1 MKYSQTTLSNQPSQF
16 NIPVGRSDSSN
27 WNDVKKGIRDKV
39 YSKVQ
44 GFENQKFIQKS
55 ELLYN
60 FKNQEEKNSGQP
72 LSHRQS
78 ATHLRNLMDN
88 KFPKQESP
96 IKMGL
101 TRAIYSPSQKQ
112 YHPLDD
118 IQIKNNYQ
126 SAFGSAISKDKV
138 KIQSTKKEQQYSSSS
153 KPLTDLLDMKR
164 NKAVTERATL
174 AEIIRISNHLQDVQQ
189 AEATQL
195 SSAYLQELI
204 ALQQNIGKVL
214 KNTSHKAYK

>member
-1 MKYSQTTLSNQPSQF
+1 MKYSQTTLQNSPSQF
-16 NIPVGRSDSSN
+16 NIPLLKNDSQN

-60 FKNQEEKNSGQP
+60 FKNQEEKNSNQA

-78 ATHLRNLMDN
+78 ATHLKNLMDN

-126 SAFGSAISKDKV
+126 SAFGSSIGKEKV
-138 KIQSTKKEQQYSSSS
+138 KIQSSKKEQYSQQ
-153 KPLTDLLDMKR
+153 KPLSDMLDMKR

-204 ALQQNIGKVL
+204 TLQQNIGKVL
-214 KNTSHKAYK
+214 KNTSNKTYK

>member
-1 MKYSQTTLSNQPSQF
+1 MKYSQTTLQNSASQF
-16 NIPVGRSDSSN
+16 NIPVGRSDSQN

-60 FKNQEEKNSGQP
+60 FKNQEEKNSAQP

-78 ATHLRNLMDN
+78 ANHLKNLMDN

-118 IQIKNNYQ
+118 IQIKHNYQ
-126 SAFGSAISKDKV
+126 SAFGSAINKEKV
-138 KIQSTKKEQQYSSSS
+138 KIQSSKKEQQYSSS

-204 ALQQNIGKVL
+204 SLQQNIGKVL
-214 KNTSHKAYK
+214 KNTSNKVYK

>member
-1 MKYSQTTLSNQPSQF
+1 MKYSQTTLQNSPSQF
-16 NIPVGRSDSSN
+16 TIPVNSSDSQN

-60 FKNQEEKNSGQP
+60 FKNQEEKNSNQP

-78 ATHLRNLMDN
+78 ATHLKNLMDN

-126 SAFGSAISKDKV
+126 SAFGSAINKEKV
-138 KIQSTKKEQQYSSSS
+138 KVQSSKKEQYSSS
-153 KPLTDLLDMKR
+153 KPMSDLLDMKR

-214 KNTSHKAYK
+214 KNTSSKVYK